1 MTANA
6 NEPQGGS
13 RFFVALAVM
22 AATVIQV
29 LDTTIVNVAL
39 PHMAGELSASTDQ
52 ISWVLTSYIVAA
64 SIVMPM
70 TGYLTDRLGRRRY
83 LLISIAGFVIASALC
98 GIATSLPEIVLFRLL
113 QGVFGASLVPLSQ
126 AIMVDSY
133 RMHERGKAL
142 AIWGM
147 GVLVAP
153 ILGPT
158 IGGWL
163 TETIDWR
170 WNFYINVPI
179 GVLSFL
185 LAARHVPDTPVK
197 ARGMDWLG
205 LAYLA
210 MFVGALQYLLDRGQQ
225 EDWFSAGSIRIAA
238 VVLFA
243 GLALFVVHSVL
254 SKRQTLFNIRMFGDC
269 NFTAASIVGG
279 AMGLSL
285 FGGMLLQ
292 PVLFDNLLQYPTFD
306 TGLAMMPRG
315 IGSLISMLVVGRLVG
330 KMGAKPLI
338 FFGIATGILGAWMM
352 THVGLDASASTMIV
366 PLILQGI
373 GVGFVFVPLSAVA
386 FATLPKS
393 LSAETAGVYSLIRS
407 IGSSIGISI
416 VSVSMTRGAQAS
428 WGAAWLRRSVSPGS
442 AAVSRSAASQG
453 ARAWTRADC
462 ARNRHAGADA
472 RIAEGVL
479 GDRRELRCHGP
490 ARHAAEGLTWNA
502 CVGRRC
508 DSRMSATTAFSS
520 SLDCSETRAFN
531 RTPLGDVVRAQ
542 PCGMRARARQA

>member
-1 MTANA
+1 MMTAQ
-6 NEPQGGS
+6 QGGS
-13 RFFVALAVM
+13 RLFLTLAVM

-52 ISWVLTSYIVAA
+52 IAWVLTSYIVAA

-70 TGYLTDRLGRRRY
+70 TGYLTDRMGRRKY
-83 LLISIAGFVIASALC
+83 LLISIAGFVAASALC
-98 GIATSLPEIVLFRLL
+98 GIATSLFEIVLFRLL
-113 QGVFGASLVPLSQ
+113 QGIFGASLVPLSQ

-133 RMHERGKAL
+133 PMHERGKAL

-147 GVLVAP
+147 GVMVAP

-163 TETIDWR
+163 TETLDWR

-197 ARGMDWLG
+197 DRSMDWWG
-205 LAYLA
+205 LVFLA
-210 MFVGALQYLLDRGQQ
+210 VFIGGLQYVLDRGQQ
-225 EDWFSAGSIRIAA
+225 EDWLASPAIRACGIA
-238 VVLFA
+238 
-243 GLALFVVHSVL
+243 LALGLGCFIGHSMI
-254 SKRQTLFNIRMFGDC
+254 SKRETLFSLRMFADR

-292 PVLFDNLLQYPTFD
+292 PVLLENLLQYPTFD
-306 TGLAMMPRG
+306 TGLAMVPRG
-315 IGSLISMLVVGRLVG
+315 LGSLLSMLVVGRLVG
-330 KMGAKPLI
+330 KVGAKPLI
-338 FFGIATGILGAWMM
+338 YFGIATGLLGAWMM
-352 THVGLDASASTMIV
+352 TRVGLDASAATLVV

-386 FATLPKS
+386 FATLPRQ
-393 LSAETAGVYSLIRS
+393 LATEAAGVYSLIRS

-428 WGAAWLRRSVSPGS
+428 WGALRTYVDPYRPEVRQYLDPLHLKAQGAGLALIAKQVALQAQMLGLLRAFWVIVVSFIVMIPLVMLLRPAGGVPAG
-442 AAVSRSAASQG
+442 AAV
-453 ARAWTRADC
+453 
-462 ARNRHAGADA
+462 
-472 RIAEGVL
+472 
-479 GDRRELRCHGP
+479 
-490 ARHAAEGLTWNA
+490 
-502 CVGRRC
+502 
-508 DSRMSATTAFSS
+508 
-520 SLDCSETRAFN
+520 
-531 RTPLGDVVRAQ
+531 VVE
-542 PCGMRARARQA
+542 

>member
-1 MTANA
+1 MKRLRSALTLSPRTTLIALGVVIA
-6 NEPQGGS
+6 
-13 RFFVALAVM
+13 ALAGTWYWHVSG
-22 AATVIQV
+22 ARQETDNAYVNARIVQV
-29 LDTTIVNVAL
+29 
-39 PHMAGELSASTDQ
+39 S
-52 ISWVLTSYIVAA
+52 
-64 SIVMPM
+64 
-70 TGYLTDRLGRRRY
+70 
-83 LLISIAGFVIASALC
+83 
-98 GIATSLPEIVLFRLL
+98 
-113 QGVFGASLVPLSQ
+113 SLVMGQVVSVPVKENQYVHQGDILFEL
-126 AIMVDSY
+126 D
-133 RMHERGKAL
+133 RRPFETAL
-142 AIWGM
+142 AEAEGKLRQAEQ
-147 GVLVAP
+147 GTRQDQSDVLAAQADVARFTADLGNAEANLRRTQQLVQQNFMSRQAADDARARVDAP

-225 EDWFSAGSIRIAA
+225 EDWFSAGAIRIAA
-238 VVLFA
+238 VVLVA
-243 GLALFVVHSVL
+243 ALALFVVHSVL
-254 SKRQTLFNIRMFGDC
+254 SKRETLLNIRMFADR

-292 PVLFDNLLQYPTFD
+292 PVLFENLLQYPTFD

-315 IGSLISMLVVGRLVG
+315 IGSLISMLIVGRLVG
-330 KMGAKPLI
+330 RLGAKPLI
-338 FFGIATGILGAWMM
+338 YFGIATGILGAWMM
-352 THVGLDASASTMIV
+352 THVGLDASASTMII

-393 LSAETAGVYSLIRS
+393 LSAEAAGVYSLIRS

-416 VSVSMTRGAQAS
+416 VSVSMTRGSQAS
-428 WGAAWLRRSVSPGS
+428 WGALRGYVDPYRPEVQQYLNPLHLKAQGLGLALIARETATQAQMLGLLKACWVIVASFVVMVPLVMLLKPAHGTHASP
-442 AAVSRSAASQG
+442 ATA
-453 ARAWTRADC
+453 
-462 ARNRHAGADA
+462 
-472 RIAEGVL
+472 IAE
-479 GDRRELRCHGP
+479 
-490 ARHAAEGLTWNA
+490 
-502 CVGRRC
+502 
-508 DSRMSATTAFSS
+508 
-520 SLDCSETRAFN
+520 
-531 RTPLGDVVRAQ
+531 
-542 PCGMRARARQA
+542 

>member
-1 MTANA
+1 MATD
-6 NEPQGGS
+6 GS
-13 RFFVALAVM
+13 SRLLLTLAVM
-22 AATVIQV
+22 AATVVQV

-83 LLISIAGFVIASALC
+83 LLVSIAGFVTASALC

-133 RMHERGKAL
+133 PMHERGKAL

-147 GVLVAP
+147 GVMVAP

-163 TETIDWR
+163 TETINWR
-170 WNFYINVPI
+170 WNFYINLPI

-185 LAARHVPDTPVK
+185 LAARYVPDTPVK
-197 ARGMDWLG
+197 SRGMDWWG
-205 LAYLA
+205 LVFLA
-210 MFVGALQYLLDRGQQ
+210 MAIGGLQYLLDRGQQ
-225 EDWFSAGSIRIAA
+225 DDWLASNAICVS
-238 VVLFA
+238 VLVLFA
-243 GLALFVVHSVL
+243 GIALFIAHSL
-254 SKRQTLFNIRMFGDC
+254 MTKREALFDLRMFADR
-269 NFTAASIVGG
+269 NFAAASVVGG

-292 PVLFDNLLQYPTFD
+292 PVLLENLLGYPTFD

-315 IGSLISMLVVGRLVG
+315 LGSLASMLIVGRLVG
-330 KMGAKPLI
+330 RVGAKPLI
-338 FFGIATGILGAWMM
+338 YFGIATGILGAWMM
-352 THVGLDASASTMIV
+352 TAVGLDAGAAALVV

-373 GVGFVFVPLSAVA
+373 GVGFVFVPLSAIA
-386 FATLPKS
+386 FATLPKR
-393 LSAETAGVYSLIRS
+393 LATEAAGVYSVVRS

-416 VSVSMTRGAQAS
+416 VSVTMARGAQSS
-428 WGAAWLRRSVSPGS
+428 WGALRGYIDPYRFEVRQYLDPLHLKARGAGLAILAQQTVTQAQMLGLLQAFWLIVVSFVVMIPLVMLLNPG
-442 AAVSRSAASQG
+442 RGGASPPVVV
-453 ARAWTRADC
+453 
-462 ARNRHAGADA
+462 
-472 RIAEGVL
+472 AE
-479 GDRRELRCHGP
+479 
-490 ARHAAEGLTWNA
+490 
-502 CVGRRC
+502 
-508 DSRMSATTAFSS
+508 
-520 SLDCSETRAFN
+520 
-531 RTPLGDVVRAQ
+531 
-542 PCGMRARARQA
+542 

>member
-1 MTANA
+1 MAEHT
-6 NEPQGGS
+6 NEAPAAS

-52 ISWVLTSYIVAA
+52 ISWILTSYIVAA

-83 LLISIAGFVIASALC
+83 LLISIAGFVTASALC

-133 RMHERGKAL
+133 PMHERGKAL

-147 GVLVAP
+147 GVMVAP

-163 TETIDWR
+163 TETLNWR

-179 GVLSFL
+179 GALSFV
-185 LAARHVPDTPVK
+185 LAARHVPDTTVK
-197 ARGMDWLG
+197 ARGMDWWG

-210 MFVGALQYLLDRGQQ
+210 MFVGGLQYLLDRGQQ
-225 EDWFSAGSIRIAA
+225 EDWFSAVSIRWAA
-238 VVLFA
+238 FVLLA
-243 GLALFVVHSVL
+243 GLALFVAHSLL
-254 SKRQTLFNIRMFGDC
+254 SRRETLFDIRMFADR
-269 NFTAASIVGG
+269 NFAAASIVGG

-292 PVLFDNLLQYPTFD
+292 PVLFENLLQYPTFD

-315 IGSLISMLVVGRLVG
+315 LGSLMSMLIVGRLVG
-330 KMGAKPLI
+330 KIGAKPLI
-338 FFGIATGILGAWMM
+338 YFGIATGILGAWMM

-366 PLILQGI
+366 PLILQGV

-393 LSAETAGVYSLIRS
+393 LSAEAAGVYSLIRS

-428 WGAAWLRRSVSPGS
+428 WGVLRGYVDPYRFEVQQYLDPLHLKAQGLGLAIVAQQTALQAQMLGLLKAFWVIVASFVVMVPLVMLLKPSRGAHAPPAA
-442 AAVSRSAASQG
+442 AM
-453 ARAWTRADC
+453 
-462 ARNRHAGADA
+462 
-472 RIAEGVL
+472 AE
-479 GDRRELRCHGP
+479 
-490 ARHAAEGLTWNA
+490 
-502 CVGRRC
+502 
-508 DSRMSATTAFSS
+508 
-520 SLDCSETRAFN
+520 
-531 RTPLGDVVRAQ
+531 
-542 PCGMRARARQA
+542 

>member
-1 MTANA
+1 MAATGNA
-6 NEPQGGS
+6 HVAPTNGQGGS
-13 RFFVALAVM
+13 RLLLTLAVM
-22 AATVIQV
+22 AATVVQV

-83 LLISIAGFVIASALC
+83 LLVSIAGFVIASALC

-133 RMHERGKAL
+133 PMHERGKAL

-147 GVLVAP
+147 GVMVAP

-163 TETIDWR
+163 TETINWR

-179 GVLSFL
+179 GALSFM

-197 ARGMDWLG
+197 ARRMDWWG
-205 LAYLA
+205 LVFLA
-210 MFVGALQYLLDRGQQ
+210 MFIGGLQYVLDRGQRA
-225 EDWFSAGSIRIAA
+225 DWFSAVSIRVAA
-238 VVLFA
+238 ATLTA
-243 GLALFVVHSVL
+243 GLALFVGHSL
-254 SKRQTLFNIRMFGDC
+254 WSKRDALFNLKMFADR
-269 NFTAASIVGG
+269 NFAAASFVGG

-292 PVLFDNLLQYPTFD
+292 PVLFESVLQYPTFD

-315 IGSLISMLVVGRLVG
+315 VGSLLSMLIVGRLVG
-330 KMGAKPLI
+330 RVGAKPLI
-338 FFGIATGILGAWMM
+338 YFGIATGILGAWMM
-352 THVGLDASASTMIV
+352 TNAGLDTSAKSMIV
-366 PLILQGI
+366 PLVLQGV
-373 GVGFVFVPLSAVA
+373 GVGFVFVPLSAIA
-386 FATLPKS
+386 FSTLPKA
-393 LSAETAGVYSLIRS
+393 LSAEAAGVYSLVRS

-416 VSVSMTRGAQAS
+416 VSVSLTRGAQAS
-428 WGAAWLRRSVSPGS
+428 WGALRSFVDPYRFEVQQYVDPLHLKAQGLGLAVIAQQTAVQAQMLGLLRAFWVIVASFVVMIPLVMMLRPGRGGGL
-442 AAVSRSAASQG
+442 APV
-453 ARAWTRADC
+453 
-462 ARNRHAGADA
+462 
-472 RIAEGVL
+472 V
-479 GDRRELRCHGP
+479 
-490 ARHAAEGLTWNA
+490 AAE
-502 CVGRRC
+502 
-508 DSRMSATTAFSS
+508 
-520 SLDCSETRAFN
+520 
-531 RTPLGDVVRAQ
+531 
-542 PCGMRARARQA
+542 